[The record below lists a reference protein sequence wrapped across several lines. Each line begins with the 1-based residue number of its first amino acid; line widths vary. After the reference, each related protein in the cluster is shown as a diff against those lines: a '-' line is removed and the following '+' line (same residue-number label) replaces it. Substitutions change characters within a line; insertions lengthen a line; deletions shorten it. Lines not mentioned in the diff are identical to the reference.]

1 MTPAGLRPQRAFIAA
16 TLLLAAAVW
25 MPPVTLQRPTWR
37 YLVTFDVTQ
46 SMDVSDQVL
55 AGAPVSR
62 LAMARAAAREA
73 LQRLPCGSQLG
84 WSVFADYRVML
95 LTTPLEVCAHH
106 EDLLAALES
115 IDGRMR
121 WANASKV
128 GKGASWVVRTAR
140 ALDPPARVVFL
151 TDGHE
156 SPPLRSASESPPVQD
171 LVPGEIGGWLI
182 GVGGDLPQRIPRS
195 DDDGRDLGH
204 WAAEDV
210 VQRTSPDSPGTAHEH
225 LSELRE
231 PHLRALGELLGLG
244 YRRLSGPAD
253 LAEAMLDPALVSRER
268 VATDLRWLPAL
279 LALVVLAVRFL
290 PDGWGR
296 GWIARLRRPRD

>member
-1 MTPAGLRPQRAFIAA
+1 MSLAGLRPQASFLTA

-25 MPPVTLQRPTWR
+25 LPPVTLQRPTWR
-37 YLVTFDVTQ
+37 YVVTFDLTQ
-46 SMDVSDQVL
+46 SMDVPDQRL
-55 AGAPVSR
+55 GGMPVSR
-62 LAMARAAAREA
+62 LAMSRAAAREA

-95 LTTPLEVCAHH
+95 LATPVEVCAHH
-106 EDLLAALES
+106 EELLAALEA

-121 WANASKV
+121 WADASKV

-195 DDDGRDLGH
+195 DDEGREIGH
-204 WAAEDV
+204 WDAADV
-210 VQRTSPDSPGTAHEH
+210 VQRSSRAAPGTDHEH

-231 PHLRALGELLGLG
+231 THLRGLGELLGLG
-244 YRRLSGPAD
+244 YRRLSRPSD
-253 LAEAMLDPALVSRER
+253 LADAMLDPALVTREP

-279 LALVVLAVRFL
+279 LALAVLVLRFL
-290 PDGWGR
+290 PERPGLRWR
-296 GWIARLRRPRD
+296 WRHRRPT

>member
-1 MTPAGLRPQRAFIAA
+1 MSRLADLATMLRPQRAFVAA

-25 MPPVTLQRPTWR
+25 LPPLTLQRPTWR

-46 SMDVSDQVL
+46 SMDVPDQLLDGV
-55 AGAPVSR
+55 PVSR
-62 LAMARAAAREA
+62 LAMSRAAARLA
-73 LQRLPCGSQLG
+73 LARLPCGSQLG

-95 LTTPLEVCAHH
+95 LMAPVEVCANH
-106 EDLLAALES
+106 EGLLAALEA

-140 ALDPPARVVFL
+140 AIDPQTRAVFL

-156 SPPLRSASESPPVQD
+156 SPPLRSASETPPVQD
-171 LVPGEIGGWLI
+171 LTPGEIGGWLI
-182 GVGGDLPQRIPRS
+182 GVGGDLPQRIPRH
-195 DDDGRDLGH
+195 DDDGRDLGF

-210 VQRTSPDSPGTAHEH
+210 VQRFGPDTPGTAHEH

-231 PHLRALGELLGLG
+231 PHLRALGDLLGLG
-244 YRRLSGPAD
+244 YRRLSHPSD
-253 LAEAMLDPALVSRER
+253 LADAMLDPALVTRAP
-268 VATDLRWLPAL
+268 VPTDLRWLPAL
-279 LALVVLAVRFL
+279 LGLAVLVGRFV
-290 PDGWGR
+290 PEGW
-296 GWIARLRRPRD
+296 RRRTRA